1 MSDAYAQ
8 AMGAIFSDI
17 IEAYMSAVGNRTR
30 VHNMC
35 GVWYINNTSKT
46 AAAVMAAAAAAEAA
60 AAAAAAAERSTGQEG
75 QEE

>member
-8 AMGAIFSDI
+8 AMGAIFSV

-46 AAAVMAAAAAAEAA
+46 AAAVMAEAA
-60 AAAAAAAERSTGQEG
+60 AAAVAQKEARGKIRK
-75 QEE
+75 